1 MVNMNMFG
9 QMPGGQSTS
18 ERAMAD
24 AQAHLQSQKTAAQL
38 AASQNTEMQATAG
51 INPMF
56 DPLGALAA
64 ATSQNPVARAME
76 SDMQYNNA
84 ITPLQQ
90 DKVVGITGNNVS
102 KALSLDHNAINR
114 IM

>member
-1 MVNMNMFG
+1 MMNM
-9 QMPGGQSTS
+9 
-18 ERAMAD
+18 
-24 AQAHLQSQKTAAQL
+24 AQI
-38 AASQNTEMQATAG
+38 AASPFAEDKVNTG

-56 DPLGALAA
+56 NPAGALAA
-64 ATSQNPVARAME
+64 AALQNPVARAAR

-90 DKVVGITGNNVS
+90 DKIVEITGNNVS
-102 KALSLDHNAINR
+102 KALSVDPRALNR